1 MTQGNGTA
9 PVTIVGGSA
18 TGLFAAE
25 RLARAGRPVTLL
37 EGAGDWSPEPRTLIV
52 TRRMR
57 DLLGPVGDRAVV
69 NTISR
74 FELLTDGRQA
84 TVLLSEPDLI
94 IERAVLVPGL
104 AELAQGAG
112 VDLRLGSRVRSL
124 TATDD
129 GVTLEVR
136 RDGSTEELNATTVV
150 GADGTFSLVAGAAG
164 WPPLATV
171 PLIQAIVK
179 LPPDLT
185 PDTTRVWFQPDDT
198 PYFYWLIPESAE
210 KGALGLIGED
220 GPETRRCLERFLE
233 QHSLEPLE
241 FQAARIPCYTQW
253 VPPHRRMGG
262 ADIFLVGDAA
272 AHVKVTTIGGIVT
285 GFRGALGVADTI
297 LHGRTS
303 GALNRLKRELD
314 WHRLLRRSLDR
325 FNENDY
331 GLLLDVL
338 NPGAKG
344 VLSRLT
350 RDEPARVM
358 LRLCL
363 AQPRLILLALR
374 TLLVSAPRPTLP
386 S

>member
-1 MTQGNGTA
+1 MTQA
-9 PVTIVGGSA
+9 SDPASITIVGGSA

-37 EGAGDWSPEPRTLIV
+37 EGADGWSPEPRTLIV

-57 DLLGPVGDRAVV
+57 DLLGDVGDRSVV
-69 NTISR
+69 NTINR
-74 FELLTDGRQA
+74 FELMTDGRKA
-84 TVLLSEPDLI
+84 TVALSEPDLI

-104 AELAQGAG
+104 AELAKAAG
-112 VDLRLGSRVRSL
+112 VDLRMGSRVRSL
-124 TATDD
+124 TATAD
-129 GVTLEVR
+129 GVTLEVGR
-136 RDGSTEELNATTVV
+136 NGSTEELRATTVV
-150 GADGTFSLVAGAAG
+150 GADGTFSRVARAAG
-164 WPPLATV
+164 WPPLTTV
-171 PLIQAIVK
+171 PLIQAIVT
-179 LPPDLT
+179 LPPDLP

-198 PYFYWLIPESAE
+198 RFFYWLIPESPE
-210 KGALGLIGED
+210 RGALGLIGED

-233 QHSLEPLE
+233 QQHLEPLE

-253 VPPHRRMGG
+253 VPPQRRMGG
-262 ADIFLVGDAA
+262 ADIYLVGDAA

-303 GALNRLKRELD
+303 DALGRLKRELD
-314 WHRLLRRSLDR
+314 WHRLLRRSLER
-325 FNENDY
+325 FSEDDY

-338 NPGAKG
+338 NPSAKG
-344 VLSRLT
+344 VLSTLT

-363 AQPRLILLALR
+363 AQPRLVLLGLR
-374 TLLVSAPRPTLP
+374 TLLFSAPRPSLP

>member
-1 MTQGNGTA
+1 MTRGNGSA
-9 PVTIVGGSA
+9 PVMIVGGSA
-18 TGLFAAE
+18 TGLFTAD

-37 EGAGDWSPEPRTLIV
+37 EGADDWSREPRTLIV

-57 DLLGPVGDRAVV
+57 DLLGNVGDRSVV

-74 FELLTDGRQA
+74 FELMTDGRQA
-84 TVLLSEPDLI
+84 TVTLSEPDLI
-94 IERAVLVPGL
+94 IERAVLVPEL
-104 AELAQGAG
+104 AELAQSAG
-112 VDLRLGSRVRSL
+112 VDLRTGRRVHSL

-129 GVTLEVR
+129 GVTLEVG
-136 RDGSTEELNATTVV
+136 RDGSTEELRATTVV
-150 GADGTFSLVAGAAG
+150 GADGTFSRVARAAG
-164 WPPLATV
+164 WPPLTTV

-185 PDTTRVWFQPDDT
+185 PDTTRVWFQPNDT

-220 GPETRRCLERFLE
+220 GPETRRCLDRFLE
-233 QHSLEPLE
+233 QQHLEPLE

-253 VPPHRRMGG
+253 VPPRRRMGG
-262 ADIFLVGDAA
+262 ADIYLVGDAA

-325 FNENDY
+325 FNEDDY

-344 VLSRLT
+344 VLGRLT

-374 TLLVSAPRPTLP
+374 TLLVSAPRPSLP